1 MLDIRTLTLANS
13 LVAFLCVVI
22 SLDVWASGRR
32 FLRGT
37 GYWFLGFLLLAI
49 GLACIGLR
57 GVVAPIVSYGLA
69 NLSVYLGCA
78 LQFMG
83 ILAFTGK
90 PTRPVLY
97 LGLAILLFCVHAY
110 FIFGSPN
117 LAARLVIYN
126 LYNVAIDIAAMALF
140 LSAPKE
146 GMRRTYWLAA
156 WIFFLYGL
164 LYVFRTATIFIQD
177 PGSDLF
183 SSGVLEAVYFL
194 ASMILIASVA
204 FVELKLVNSS
214 LIVRLE
220 EGAREKVLLVREMSH
235 RTKNNLALAD
245 SLVALEG
252 HRFEDPRV
260 LGSMEAIRSRL
271 RSIGLLHDSLYRLEA
286 VGRSVR
292 LDIYLRSVVEALAES
307 AGPVVVEGHLEEV
320 EADLDTAIPI
330 GLITGELV
338 TNSLKY
344 AYPTGASG
352 RILVSLGREGA
363 SCRLIVRDWGRGFA
377 DKPEGGLGGLLVSS
391 LAQQLGGQLYWE
403 SEGGAVTELVFSP
416 AGPAH

>member
-37 GYWFLGFLLLAI
+37 GHWFLGFLLLAI

-57 GVVAPIVSYGLA
+57 GILPPILSYGFA
-69 NLSVYLGCA
+69 NLCVYLGCA
-78 LQFMG
+78 VQFMG

-90 PTRPVLY
+90 RTRPLLY

-110 FIFGSPN
+110 LIFVSPN
-117 LAARLVIYN
+117 LALRLVIYN
-126 LYNVAIDIAAMALF
+126 LYNVAIDVAAAVLF
-140 LSAPKE
+140 LTSPKK

-164 LYVFRTATIFIQD
+164 LYVFRTATVFIQS

-183 SSGVLEAVYFL
+183 ASGVLEAVYFL

-220 EGAREKVLLVREMSH
+220 EGSQEKVLLVREMSH

-252 HRFEDPRV
+252 HRFDDPRV
-260 LGSMEAIRSRL
+260 QGSMEAIRSRL
-271 RSIGLLHDSLYRLEA
+271 RSIGLLHDSLYRLDA
-286 VGRSVR
+286 AGRSVR
-292 LDIYLRSVVEALAES
+292 LDTYLRSVVEALAES
-307 AGPVVVEGHLEEV
+307 AGPVLVEGQLEEV
-320 EADLDTAIPI
+320 VADLDTAIPI

-344 AYPTGASG
+344 AYPAGASG
-352 RILVSLGREGA
+352 RILVSLGQEVD
-363 SCRLIVRDWGRGFA
+363 SCRLVVRDWGRGFP

-391 LAQQLGGQLYWE
+391 LGKQLGGQLSWKN
-403 SEGGAVTELVFSP
+403 EGGAVTELVFSP
-416 AGPAH
+416 IGPAR